1 MSREYA
7 VDSEQKRIFVQNAE
21 QHTHGFVTPDLGM
34 ACYRNSIIL
43 REILGYSPYQVEQKI
58 AFQNFDLSDVTLST
72 QQQSSAA

>member
-1 MSREYA
+1 
-7 VDSEQKRIFVQNAE
+7 
-21 QHTHGFVTPDLGM
+21 M

-43 REILGYSPYQVEQKI
+43 REILGYAPYQVEQKI